1 MRNFLL
7 RRAVSAFLSLIGAT
21 FVVFT
26 ISVASDDP
34 LLLYAKPTGYGMPE
48 SQRAALSAK
57 LGLDKPIVV
66 QYLLWIG
73 RALSGDL
80 GESIFD
86 ERPVTDKIEER
97 VGVTLKLGIVSWLF
111 ATLLGVPMGILS
123 AVKRASLWDYLG
135 RGFAL
140 FGQAV
145 PNFWLG
151 IMMIFL
157 FAVRLDWLPSATAGE
172 GFFSYKHY
180 VMPVFVLGT
189 ATAGGYLR
197 ITRSAMLE
205 VLDAEY
211 VKLARAKGVEN
222 TFVVWK
228 HALRNALIPPL
239 TVSAVLMAG
248 FITGSLITESVFAIP
263 GIGSLAIQSVTNN
276 DFPLVAGITMIF
288 TALWVTTNFIADVL
302 YVVIDP
308 RIRLT

>member
-7 RRAVSAFLSLIGAT
+7 RRVVSAFLSLIGAT

-57 LGLDKPIVV
+57 LGLDKPIIV

-73 RALSGDL
+73 RAFTGDL

-123 AVKRASLWDYLG
+123 AVKRASVWDYLG

-172 GFFSYKHY
+172 GFFSYRHY

-189 ATAGGYLR
+189 ATAGGIPSHHSICHARGARRRVRETGPGEGRRKHLCGLEACAAQCPDSPAHR
-197 ITRSAMLE
+197 IG
-205 VLDAEY
+205 
-211 VKLARAKGVEN
+211 RAHGGIYN
-222 TFVVWK
+222 
-228 HALRNALIPPL
+228 RIP
-239 TVSAVLMAG
+239 
-248 FITGSLITESVFAIP
+248 
-263 GIGSLAIQSVTNN
+263 
-276 DFPLVAGITMIF
+276 DH
-288 TALWVTTNFIADVL
+288 
-302 YVVIDP
+302 
-308 RIRLT
+308 